1 MCRGLDLGAIAF
13 EVVDMDMA
21 AHAYGL

>member
-1 MCRGLDLGAIAF
+1 MGRGLDLGAIAF